1 MPEFHQKL
9 ASLRRSDPSSL
20 STDPRP
26 RRKSCRDR
34 ATALL
39 PWALAIGFIAL
50 FLIVLGD
57 RLLPARELDVARVVA
72 LPTAAAAPQEL
83 AGVDPFDGPLL
94 FQASGWIEPDPYPIK
109 ATALIN
115 GVVREVQVLEGT
127 TVEKGQLLATL
138 IDEDAELDLDT
149 AKSELVSLRAIAEA
163 QSEAVAVLVAENAT
177 LEKQIAAAEAKRAEL
192 EDPVNRFDAVSAS
205 GSGAVSEREVSLAR
219 LQLATQIAEIAA
231 LRGKQ
236 KELAARLR
244 QQEAMVREHEGRC
257 AAAAT
262 EVARRKLDLE
272 RTRILSPIDGIVLR
286 LLAMPGQKRML
297 AMDEED
303 SSTIAILY
311 DPEHLQARIDVPL
324 AEAAKLSL
332 DQPVR
337 IRSSLLPDAGFRGRV
352 TRIAGEADL
361 QRNTLQAKVR
371 IDDPDPRLRPEML
384 CRGEFLAPVAESG
397 TANSSPASP
406 GRDLSLFV
414 PESALVGQQGETAK
428 VWKIDASGDAVVPVT
443 VTTGHEQRDGHRL
456 VLDGLQAGD
465 RVVLDPPSDLAAGT
479 RVRTRKPSETP

>member
-9 ASLRRSDPSSL
+9 ATLRRGGPPLISPDP
-20 STDPRP
+20 P
-26 RRKSCRDR
+26 RRRTWRDR
-34 ATALL
+34 FAVLL
-39 PWALAIGFIAL
+39 PLALVAGFIAL

-72 LPTAAAAPQEL
+72 LPSSAPAPQEL
-83 AGVDPFDGPLL
+83 GSVDPYESGML
-94 FQASGWIEPDPYPIK
+94 FQASGWIEPDPFPIK
-109 ATALIN
+109 ATALID
-115 GVVREVQVLEGT
+115 GVVREVHVLEGA
-127 TVEKGQLLATL
+127 TVRKGQLLATL
-138 IDEDAELDLDT
+138 IDEDATLDLDT
-149 AKSELVSLRAIAEA
+149 AQSELVSLRALADA
-163 QSEAVAVLVAENAT
+163 QSEAVEVLVAEKAT
-177 LEKQIAAAEAKRAEL
+177 LEKAIAAAGAKRAEL
-192 EDPVNRFDAVSAS
+192 EDPVKRFDAVSSS
-205 GSGAVSEREVSLAR
+205 GSGAVSEREVALAR
-219 LQLATQIAEIAA
+219 LQLATQVAEIAA
-231 LRGKQ
+231 LEGKQ

-244 QQEAMVREHEGRC
+244 QQESMVREYEGRC

-297 AMDEED
+297 GMDEED

-337 IRSSLLPDAGFRGRV
+337 IRSSLLPDAEFHGRV

-384 CRGEFLAPVAESG
+384 CRGEFLAPVAEAAGSV
-397 TANSSPASP
+397 ASPASP
-406 GRDLSLFV
+406 GLDPSLFV
-414 PESALVGQQGETAK
+414 PESALVARQEEKAQ
-428 VWKIDASGDAVVPVT
+428 VWKIDTSGDAVVPVT
-443 VTTGHEQRDGHRL
+443 VTIGREKRDEHRL

-465 RVVLDPPSDLAAGT
+465 LVVLDPPADLESGQ
-479 RVRTRKPSETP
+479 RVRAKNRNEMP

>member
-1 MPEFHQKL
+1 MISP
-9 ASLRRSDPSSL
+9 DP
-20 STDPRP
+20 P
-26 RRKSCRDR
+26 RRRTWRDR
-34 ATALL
+34 FAVLL
-39 PWALAIGFIAL
+39 PLALVAGFIAL

-72 LPTAAAAPQEL
+72 LPSSAPAPQEL
-83 AGVDPFDGPLL
+83 GKVDPYESGML
-94 FQASGWIEPDPYPIK
+94 FQASGWIEPDPFPIK
-109 ATALIN
+109 ATALID
-115 GVVREVQVLEGT
+115 GVVREVHVLEGA
-127 TVEKGQLLATL
+127 TVRKGQLLATL
-138 IDEDAELDLDT
+138 IDEDATLDLDT
-149 AKSELVSLRAIAEA
+149 AQSELVSLRALADA
-163 QSEAVAVLVAENAT
+163 QSEAVEVLVAEKAT
-177 LEKQIAAAEAKRAEL
+177 LEKAIAAAGAKRAEL
-192 EDPVNRFDAVSAS
+192 EDPVKRFDAVSSS
-205 GSGAVSEREVSLAR
+205 GSGAVSEREVALAR
-219 LQLATQIAEIAA
+219 LQLATQVAEIAA
-231 LRGKQ
+231 LEGKQ

-244 QQEAMVREHEGRC
+244 QQEAMVREYEGRC

-297 AMDEED
+297 GMDEED

-337 IRSSLLPDAGFRGRV
+337 IRSSLLPDAEFHGRV

-371 IDDPDPRLRPEML
+371 IDDPDSRLRPEML
-384 CRGEFLAPVAESG
+384 CRGEFLAPASKAAG
-397 TANSSPASP
+397 SDASPASP
-406 GRDLSLFV
+406 GLDPSLFV
-414 PESALVGQQGETAK
+414 PESSLVARQEEKAQ
-428 VWKIDASGDAVVPVT
+428 VWKIDTSGDAVVPVT
-443 VTTGHEQRDGHRL
+443 VTTGREKRDEHRL

-465 RVVLDPPSDLAAGT
+465 LVVLNPPADLESGQ
-479 RVRTRKPSETP
+479 RVRAKNRNEMP